1 MIELFGLIVY
11 TIHRDPHSTT
21 FLDILMHIILI
32 YIILKH
38 IVHIILKHIIHII
51 LLLLYCYYY
60 TQRSELIRSDA
71 Y

>member
-38 IVHIILKHIIHII
+38 IVHIILKHIIHT
-51 LLLLYCYYY
+51 LYYY
-60 TQRSELIRSDA
+60 YYAAIIIHSVQS
-71 Y
+71 